1 MSDDPP
7 VPNWYEHD
15 GLRPIPPWN
24 PDDQL
29 DAVTTALVVIDVQ
42 YGNASPDHG
51 IGKRMRDE
59 GRSEVGHERFTRVAT
74 RVVPNV
80 NRLAEAFR
88 QRESLVVYLT
98 INSLRHDFRD
108 IPRNRRRLAGWRHG
122 GTGMTDLS
130 APPKEHQILDDLG
143 PRGDDVVLNK
153 TTIGAFTSSNLP
165 SVLRSAGIQTMV
177 VSGVSTN
184 SCIESTVRGAADMGF
199 RVVIAEDACGAAM
212 QAFHEEAIAT
222 MNGQFAAVAP
232 TTEILAALSPIEQLH
247 DSRAER
253 GLHA

>member
-1 MSDDPP
+1 MSGGSPAT
-7 VPNWYEHD
+7 NWYEHD
-15 GLRPIPPWN
+15 ALRPIAPWN
-24 PDDQL
+24 PRDEL
-29 DAVTTALVVIDVQ
+29 DAATTALVVIDVQ

-59 GRSEVGHERFTRVAT
+59 GRSEVGRERFARVAT

-122 GTGMTDLS
+122 GTGMTDVS

-165 SVLRSAGIQTMV
+165 SVLRSAGVQTMV
-177 VSGVSTN
+177 VTGVSTN

-212 QAFHEEAIAT
+212 QAFHDEAIAT

-232 TTEILAALSPIEQLH
+232 TTEILAALSPDDRMRDGH
-247 DSRAER
+247 VDGDAH
-253 GLHA
+253 G